1 MIRKGTVLSAVICIA
16 LLSLTGCNG
25 RRGLL
30 SSGVVAQVGEAELH
44 ESDIAI
50 TLPAGSTPED
60 SLMFVDAF
68 VNSWVR
74 KQLKLQEA
82 EKVLEKT
89 GVDVEAM
96 VTDYRNS
103 ILTYRLDQYYIEQKL
118 DTIIADSLVREYYD
132 AHRSE
137 HILDRNIIKG
147 SIVKLPM
154 SFRQQAKLKELMG
167 SSNPERQ
174 QDFLDMAAKNN
185 LILNQF
191 DSWVAFDE
199 VLNYLPTIRGK
210 SYDYLLTDGKVVE
223 LSDGEFKY
231 YIFITDNLKKGDQA
245 PLEWV
250 ENVVRK
256 IIYNKRSS
264 DIVKATED
272 SLYNAAQ
279 VNNILKIYLTK

>member
-1 MIRKGTVLSAVICIA
+1 MIRTVTILSAVVCIA
-16 LLSLTGCNG
+16 LLTLTGCNG
-25 RRGLL
+25 HRGLL
-30 SSGVVAQVGEAELH
+30 SSGVVAQVGKAELH
-44 ESDIAI
+44 ESDIVI
-50 TLPAGSTPED
+50 SLPAGSTPED
-60 SLMFVDAF
+60 SLMFVDAY

-82 EKVLEKT
+82 EKVLEKR

-118 DTIIADSLVREYYD
+118 DTIITDSLVQEYYD

-147 SIVKLPM
+147 SIVKLPV

-185 LILNQF
+185 LLLTKF
-191 DSWVAFDE
+191 DNWVGFDE

-210 SYDYLLTDGKVVE
+210 SYDYLLTDGKVAE
-223 LSDGEFKY
+223 LSDGDFKY
-231 YIFITDNLKKGDQA
+231 YIFITDHLKKGDQA
-245 PLEWV
+245 PLEWAA
-250 ENVVRK
+250 NVVRK

-272 SLYNAAQ
+272 SLYHAAQ
-279 VNNILKIYLTK
+279 ENNTLNIYLTN